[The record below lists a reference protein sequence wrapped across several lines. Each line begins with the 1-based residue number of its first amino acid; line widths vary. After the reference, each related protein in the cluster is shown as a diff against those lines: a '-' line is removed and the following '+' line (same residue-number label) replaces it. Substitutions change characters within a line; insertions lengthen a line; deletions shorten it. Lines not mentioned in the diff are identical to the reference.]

1 MPEATSD
8 ATVLLQQIRTGG
20 DDAARKLVPLLYD
33 ELRGIAARALL
44 RERPDHTLQA
54 TALVNEAFLRMVD
67 SSRADWRDRQHFC
80 RAAARV
86 IRHVLLD
93 HARARQA
100 DKRAGGSGAIAL
112 PLDEGLIPAL
122 HTPAID
128 LLVLSEALDKLE
140 ALSARQAAVVEMRFF
155 AGMSVDETAA
165 ALDVSPRTVDG
176 DWRFA
181 RAWLSRALSSAD

>member
-1 MPEATSD
+1 MSSAANDVT
-8 ATVLLQQIRTGG
+8 LMLHQIRTGG
-20 DDAARKLVPLLYD
+20 DDAARKLIPLLYD
-33 ELRGIAARALL
+33 ELRGIAARALA
-44 RERPDHTLQA
+44 RERPDHTLQP

-93 HARARQA
+93 HARAKSA
-100 DKRAGGSGAIAL
+100 AKREGAVIAL

-122 HTPAID
+122 STPAID
-128 LLVLSEALDKLE
+128 LLILSEALDKLE
-140 ALSARQAAVVEMRFF
+140 SLSARQAAVVEMRFF

-181 RAWLSRALSSAD
+181 RAWLSRELAPAG